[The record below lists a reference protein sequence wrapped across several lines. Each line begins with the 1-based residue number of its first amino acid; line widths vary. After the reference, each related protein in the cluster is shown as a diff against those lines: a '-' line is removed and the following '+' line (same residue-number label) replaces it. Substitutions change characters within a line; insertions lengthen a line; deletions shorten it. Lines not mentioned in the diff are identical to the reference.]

1 MEKFLIKECNL
12 EDIENIRYI
21 SEKTF
26 CETFAGENTKE
37 DMESYIK
44 ENLSYEKIEN
54 EVNNTN
60 SKFYLVFSN
69 NEIAAYMKVNFD
81 KAQTEE
87 GHNNT
92 LEVQRIYVLKEYKNK
107 SIGKKLMN
115 KAIEVAKKNN
125 LEYIWLGV
133 WEKNINAI
141 RFYEKQGFVK
151 FDTHIFKLGED
162 EQVDN
167 LMKLML

>member
-26 CETFAGENTKE
+26 YETFAGENTKE
-37 DMESYIK
+37 DMESYIR

-54 EVNNTN
+54 EVNNIN
-60 SKFYLVFSN
+60 SKFYLVLSN

-107 SIGKKLMN
+107 SIGKKLIN
-115 KAIEVAKKNN
+115 KAIEIAKKKN